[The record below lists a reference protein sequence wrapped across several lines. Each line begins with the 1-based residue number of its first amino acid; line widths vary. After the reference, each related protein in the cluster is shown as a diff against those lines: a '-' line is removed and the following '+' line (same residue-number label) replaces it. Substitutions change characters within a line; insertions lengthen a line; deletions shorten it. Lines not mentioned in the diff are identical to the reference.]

1 MGAAACQGWRIG
13 RARPHCSCRS
23 PVRAPRPSAAGHRAG
38 PECPPGAHGRAGRHL
53 AMAGGPNPDQLLDLP
68 VSWIAKGPGGWPGWC
83 LLLAG
88 SHALLPSLTPHGADQ
103 NVIQVTSWPVWPERV
118 SRGETP
124 PPHLPSTGPRSI
136 TRRSISGADP
146 QPEGEIPH
154 RTGSK
159 CRRTL
164 RTPLLHVRRRW
175 S

>member
-1 MGAAACQGWRIG
+1 MPSSGSRTPGTGRHDVCHVALLHWLAHAVIVSQIEAA
-13 RARPHCSCRS
+13 
-23 PVRAPRPSAAGHRAG
+23 
-38 PECPPGAHGRAGRHL
+38 HL